1 MELIKSR
8 QIPLVIC
15 GVCGGIVIADYF
27 VNVPGLRLVASEVT
41 GWVLGLAA
49 YALML
54 GVINIVLRSY
64 RSVARRTT
72 GVWYFDAWSLLIMCA
87 FVVVGLAEGVG
98 GAHISWMYNN
108 ISLPIESTLFAL
120 TGFYYGSAC
129 YRAMRVR
136 NWEATVLIVCALF
149 VIMSNAP
156 IGAAVS
162 SVFPT
167 IGGWI
172 MTVVNLSG
180 NRAFI
185 MGAAVGAAVTGVRVL
200 LGRERLILR

>member
-1 MELIKSR
+1 
-8 QIPLVIC
+8 
-15 GVCGGIVIADYF
+15 
-27 VNVPGLRLVASEVT
+27 
-41 GWVLGLAA
+41 
-49 YALML
+49 
-54 GVINIVLRSY
+54 
-64 RSVARRTT
+64 
-72 GVWYFDAWSLLIMCA
+72 
-87 FVVVGLAEGVG
+87 
-98 GAHISWMYNN
+98 
-108 ISLPIESTLFAL
+108 
-120 TGFYYGSAC
+120 
-129 YRAMRVR
+129 MRVR